1 MEKKLFL
8 IGGWVRDELI
18 QKYHPELKIEPHDK
32 DYVAIGY
39 TEKEMDKLYG
49 RKHGKQFPVWV
60 DKDGN
65 EIALARTEIKT
76 GNKHTDFEFIFSPRT
91 TLREDCERRN
101 HTINAI
107 AKDLETGEYIDYFG
121 GINDIKNKII
131 RCINPKTFIQDPLR
145 VLILCRQSAQLGFS
159 AEIMTIHLCRQMVDD
174 GMLEHLTPERIWKE
188 IEKALQTNHF
198 EYFVN
203 NLSYTKAL
211 GVILPELDALKTV
224 EEIKEHHPEEN
235 TFNHTA
241 LVLRYADQ
249 HNMISLVK
257 FGCLLHDIGKVLTP
271 KDILPHHYGHEEK
284 GLEIVD
290 KICDRLRVPNDYKEF
305 AKKACKY
312 HMSLRRIYEMSP
324 GHIYDMIE
332 DITRGFRYIIPLR
345 LLFDVSEADL
355 YGRGKEPREERV
367 KQLEESK
374 RIAFNMYD
382 LMNKVDIND
391 FPELIEKSEKLSGK
405 EFGELYR
412 VKKIQYYCDN
422 KSLDK

>member
-1 MEKKLFL
+1 MK
-8 IGGWVRDELI
+8 IYQVGGSVRDEI
-18 QKYHPELKIEPHDK
+18 MGVQPHDY
-32 DYVAIGY
+32 DYCVVGSTI
-39 TEKEMDKLYG
+39 KEMLKLGYQ
-49 RKHGKQFPVWV
+49 RVGKDFPVFL
-60 DKDGN
+60 KDGK
-65 EIALARTEIKT
+65 EYALARTERKT
-76 GNKHTDFEFIFSPRT
+76 GNKHTDFKFKFGKKVTIE
-91 TLREDCERRN
+91 EDLARRDF
-101 HTINAI
+101 TVNAI
-107 AKDLETGEYIDYFG
+107 AKDNDGNIIDPFNG
-121 GINDIKNKII
+121 QKDIKDKIL
-131 RCINPKTFIQDPLR
+131 RVVRPDTFVEDPLR
-145 VLILCRQSAQLGFS
+145 VLRMCRFSAQLGFS
-159 AEIMTIHLCRQMVDD
+159 AEIMTLHLCRQMVDD

-211 GVILPELDALKTV
+211 GAILPEIDVLKTV

-257 FGCLLHDIGKVLTP
+257 FGCLLHDIGKVLTS

-290 KICDRLRVPNDYKEF
+290 KICDRLRIPNDYKEF

-332 DITRGFRYIIPLR
+332 DITRGFRYILPLR

-382 LMNKVDIND
+382 LMNKVDIDD

>member
-1 MEKKLFL
+1 MK
-8 IGGWVRDELI
+8 IYQVGGSVRDEI
-18 QKYHPELKIEPHDK
+18 MGVQPHDY
-32 DYVAIGY
+32 DYCVVGSTI
-39 TEKEMDKLYG
+39 KEMLKLGYQ
-49 RKHGKQFPVWV
+49 RVGKDFPVFL
-60 DKDGN
+60 KDGK
-65 EIALARTEIKT
+65 EYALARTERKT
-76 GNKHTDFEFIFSPRT
+76 GNKHTDFKFKFGKKVTIE
-91 TLREDCERRN
+91 EDLARRDF
-101 HTINAI
+101 TVNAI
-107 AKDLETGEYIDYFG
+107 AKDAEGNIIDPFNG
-121 GINDIKNKII
+121 QKDIKDKILRI
-131 RCINPKTFIQDPLR
+131 VRPETFIEDPLR
-145 VLILCRQSAQLGFS
+145 VLRMCRFSAQLGFS
-159 AEIMTIHLCRQMVDD
+159 AEIMTLHLCRQMVDD

-211 GVILPELDALKTV
+211 GAILPELDALKTV

-235 TFNHTA
+235 TFNHTT

-257 FGCLLHDIGKVLTP
+257 FGCLLHDIGKVLTL
-271 KDILPHHYGHEEK
+271 KEILPHHYGHEEK

-332 DITRGFRYIIPLR
+332 DITRGFRYILPLR

-382 LMNKVDIND
+382 LMNKVDIDD

-422 KSLDK
+422 KSKK

>member
-1 MEKKLFL
+1 MKCYQV
-8 IGGWVRDELI
+8 GGSVRDEI
-18 QKYHPELKIEPHDK
+18 MGVQPHDY
-32 DYVAIGY
+32 DYCVVGSTI
-39 TEKEMDKLYG
+39 KEMLKLGYQ
-49 RKHGKQFPVWV
+49 RVGKDFPVFL
-60 DKDGN
+60 KDGK
-65 EIALARTEIKT
+65 EYALARTERKT
-76 GNKHTDFEFIFSPRT
+76 GNKHTDFKFKFGKKVTIE
-91 TLREDCERRN
+91 EDLARRDF
-101 HTINAI
+101 TCNAI
-107 AKDLETGEYIDYFG
+107 AKDEDGNIIDPFNG
-121 GINDIKNKII
+121 QADIKNKIL
-131 RCINPKTFIQDPLR
+131 RVVRPDTFIEDPLR
-145 VLILCRQSAQLGFS
+145 VLRMCRFSAQLGFS

-211 GVILPELDALKTV
+211 GSILPELDALKTV
-224 EEIKEHHPEEN
+224 KEIKEHHPEEN

>member
-1 MEKKLFL
+1 MKCYQV
-8 IGGWVRDELI
+8 GGSVRDEI
-18 QKYHPELKIEPHDK
+18 MGVQPHDY
-32 DYVAIGY
+32 DYCVVGSTI
-39 TEKEMDKLYG
+39 KEMLKLGYQ
-49 RKHGKQFPVWV
+49 RVGKDFPVFL
-60 DKDGN
+60 KDGK
-65 EIALARTEIKT
+65 EYALARTERKT
-76 GNKHTDFEFIFSPRT
+76 GNKHTDFKFKFGKKVTIE
-91 TLREDCERRN
+91 EDLARRDF
-101 HTINAI
+101 TCNAI
-107 AKDLETGEYIDYFG
+107 AKDEDGNIIDPFNG
-121 GINDIKNKII
+121 QADIKNKIL
-131 RCINPKTFIQDPLR
+131 RVVRPDTFIEDPLR
-145 VLILCRQSAQLGFS
+145 VLRMCRFSAQLGFS

-211 GVILPELDALKTV
+211 GAILPELDALKTV
-224 EEIKEHHPEEN
+224 KEIKEHHPEEN

>member
-1 MEKKLFL
+1 MK
-8 IGGWVRDELI
+8 IYQVGGSVRDEI
-18 QKYHPELKIEPHDK
+18 MGVQPHDY
-32 DYVAIGY
+32 DYCVVGSTI
-39 TEKEMDKLYG
+39 KEMLKLGYQ
-49 RKHGKQFPVWV
+49 RVGKDFPVFL
-60 DKDGN
+60 KDGK
-65 EIALARTEIKT
+65 EYALARTERKT
-76 GNKHTDFEFIFSPRT
+76 GNKHTDFKFKFGKKVTIE
-91 TLREDCERRN
+91 EDLARRDF
-101 HTINAI
+101 TVNAI
-107 AKDLETGEYIDYFG
+107 AKDAEGNIIDPFNG
-121 GINDIKNKII
+121 QKDIKDKIL
-131 RCINPKTFIQDPLR
+131 RVVRPDTFIEDPLR
-145 VLILCRQSAQLGFS
+145 VLRMCRFSAQLGFS

-211 GVILPELDALKTV
+211 GAILPELDALKTV

-235 TFNHTA
+235 TFNHTV

-257 FGCLLHDIGKVLTP
+257 FGCLFHDIGKVLTP

>member
-65 EIALARTEIKT
+65 EIALARTERKI
-76 GNKHTDFEFIFSPRT
+76 GNKHTDFEFIFSPKT

-159 AEIMTIHLCRQMVDD
+159 AEIMTIHLCRQMVEN
-174 GMLEHLTPERIWKE
+174 GMLDHLTPERIWKE
-188 IEKALQTNHF
+188 FEKSLHTKHF
-198 EYFVN
+198 EYFIN
-203 NLSYTKAL
+203 NMSYTKAL
-211 GVILPELDALKTV
+211 DVVLPEINSLKTI

-235 TFNHTA
+235 TFNHTV
-241 LVLRYADQ
+241 LTLRYADE
-249 HNMISLVK
+249 NDYCALVK
-257 FGCLLHDIGKVLTP
+257 FGLLFHDIGKALTP
-271 KDILPHHYGHEEK
+271 KDVLPHHYGHEEA
-284 GLEIVD
+284 GLEIID
-290 KICDRLRVPNDYKEF
+290 KICDRLRVPNDYRKF
-305 AKKACKY
+305 AKLSCKY
-312 HMSLRRIYEMSP
+312 HMNLRRIYEMKP
-324 GHIYDMIE
+324 GHIFDILD
-332 DITRGFRYIIPLR
+332 DITKGFSQILTLK
-345 LLFDVSEADL
+345 LLFQVSEADL
-355 YGRGKEPREERV
+355 YGRGKEPREER
-367 KQLEESK
+367 KNQLDKSEK
-374 RIAFNMYD
+374 IAYNMYNM
-382 LMNKVDIND
+382 LENVSASD
-391 FPELIEKSEKLSGK
+391 FPELIEKSDKLSGK

-412 VKKIQYYCDN
+412 VKLIQYYCERSKN
-422 KSLDK
+422 ER

>member
-1 MEKKLFL
+1 MK
-8 IGGWVRDELI
+8 IYQVGGSVRDEIMGI
-18 QKYHPELKIEPHDK
+18 QPHDY
-32 DYVAIGY
+32 DYCVVGSTI
-39 TEKEMDKLYG
+39 KEMLKLGYQQV
-49 RKHGKQFPVWV
+49 GKDFPVFL
-60 DKDGN
+60 KDGK
-65 EIALARTEIKT
+65 EYALARTERKS
-76 GNKHTDFEFIFSPRT
+76 GNKHTDFKFKFGKKVTIE
-91 TLREDCERRN
+91 EDLARRDF
-101 HTINAI
+101 TVNAI
-107 AKDLETGEYIDYFG
+107 AKDNDGNIIDPFNG
-121 GINDIKNKII
+121 QKDIKDKIL
-131 RCINPKTFIQDPLR
+131 RVVRPDTFIEDPLR
-145 VLILCRQSAQLGFS
+145 VLRMCRFSAQLGFS
-159 AEIMTIHLCRQMVDD
+159 AEIMTLHLCRQMVDD

-211 GVILPELDALKTV
+211 GAILPELDVLKTV

-382 LMNKVDIND
+382 LMNKVDIDD

-412 VKKIQYYCDN
+412 VKKIQYYLDN
-422 KSLDK
+422 KSKK

>member
-1 MEKKLFL
+1 MK
-8 IGGWVRDELI
+8 IYQVGGSVRDEI
-18 QKYHPELKIEPHDK
+18 MGVQPHDY
-32 DYVAIGY
+32 DYCVVGSTI
-39 TEKEMDKLYG
+39 KEMLKLGYQ
-49 RKHGKQFPVWV
+49 RVGKDFPVFL
-60 DKDGN
+60 KDGK
-65 EIALARTEIKT
+65 EYALARTERKT
-76 GNKHTDFEFIFSPRT
+76 GNKHTDFKFKFGKKVTIE
-91 TLREDCERRN
+91 EDLARRDF
-101 HTINAI
+101 TVNAI
-107 AKDLETGEYIDYFG
+107 AKDNDGNIIDPFNG
-121 GINDIKNKII
+121 QKDIKDKIL
-131 RCINPKTFIQDPLR
+131 RVVRPDTFIEDPLR
-145 VLILCRQSAQLGFS
+145 VLRMCRFSAQLGFS
-159 AEIMTIHLCRQMVDD
+159 AEIMTLHLCRQMVDD

-211 GVILPELDALKTV
+211 GVILPEIDVLKTV

-235 TFNHTA
+235 TFNHTT

-324 GHIYDMIE
+324 GHIYDMLE

-355 YGRGKEPREERV
+355 YGRDKEPREERV

-382 LMNKVDIND
+382 LMNKVDIDD

>member
-1 MEKKLFL
+1 MKCYQV
-8 IGGWVRDELI
+8 GGSVRDEI
-18 QKYHPELKIEPHDK
+18 MGVQPHDY
-32 DYVAIGY
+32 DYCVVGSTI
-39 TEKEMDKLYG
+39 KEMLKLGYQ
-49 RKHGKQFPVWV
+49 RVGKDFPVFL
-60 DKDGN
+60 KDGK
-65 EIALARTEIKT
+65 EYALARTERKT
-76 GNKHTDFEFIFSPRT
+76 GNKHTDFKFKFGKKVTIE
-91 TLREDCERRN
+91 EDLARRDF
-101 HTINAI
+101 TCNAI
-107 AKDLETGEYIDYFG
+107 AKDSDGNIIDPFNG
-121 GINDIKNKII
+121 QKDIKDKIL
-131 RCINPKTFIQDPLR
+131 RVVRPDTFIEDPLR
-145 VLILCRQSAQLGFS
+145 VLRMCRFSAQLGFS
-159 AEIMTIHLCRQMVDD
+159 AEIMTLHLCRQMVDD

-211 GVILPELDALKTV
+211 GVILPEIDVLKTV

-284 GLEIVD
+284 GLEIID

-382 LMNKVDIND
+382 LMNKVDIDD

>member
-1 MEKKLFL
+1 MK
-8 IGGWVRDELI
+8 IYQVGGSVRDEI
-18 QKYHPELKIEPHDK
+18 MGVQPHDY
-32 DYVAIGY
+32 DYCVVGSTI
-39 TEKEMDKLYG
+39 KEMLKLGYQ
-49 RKHGKQFPVWV
+49 RVGKDFPVFL
-60 DKDGN
+60 KDGK
-65 EIALARTEIKT
+65 EYALARTERKT
-76 GNKHTDFEFIFSPRT
+76 GNKHTDFKFKFGKKVTIE
-91 TLREDCERRN
+91 EDLARRDF
-101 HTINAI
+101 TCNAI
-107 AKDLETGEYIDYFG
+107 AKDAEGNIIDPFNG
-121 GINDIKNKII
+121 QKDIKDKIL
-131 RCINPKTFIQDPLR
+131 RVVRPDTFIEDPLR
-145 VLILCRQSAQLGFS
+145 VLRMCRFSAQLGFS

-211 GVILPELDALKTV
+211 GVILPEIDVLKNV

-235 TFNHTA
+235 TFNHTT

-284 GLEIVD
+284 GLGIVD

-332 DITRGFRYIIPLR
+332 DITRGFRYILPLR

-367 KQLEESK
+367 KQLKESK

-382 LMNKVDIND
+382 LMNKVDIDD
-391 FPELIEKSEKLSGK
+391 FPELNEKSEKLSGK